1 MVQGAPQRSSAIL
14 FASDSQSIVTR
25 STVTSDNLLKSTLK
39 GPSTKARRHRSDI
52 ERGYDIFS
60 ALFEMIDE
68 PSQNIS
74 NPAEVGNDSTSEGN
88 SDQFFGGDVGASV
101 GLGSAIGPGGA
112 LSGGTWGGTY
122 PSGSLLQRLTHDA
135 KSE

>member
-1 MVQGAPQRSSAIL
+1 MVQGAPQRSSAIRL
-14 FASDSQSIVTR
+14 ARDSQSIVTR
-25 STVTSDNLLKSTLK
+25 SPVTSDNLLESTLK

-74 NPAEVGNDSTSEGN
+74 NPAEVGNDSTSEGS
-88 SDQFFGGDVGASV
+88 SDQFFGGDVGLRWV
-101 GLGSAIGPGGA
+101 
-112 LSGGTWGGTY
+112 
-122 PSGSLLQRLTHDA
+122 
-135 KSE
+135 